1 MSSRPGDV
9 PRISERAPL
18 DPALMRTLTGLELMQ
33 RMFAG
38 ELPGVPI
45 AKLMG
50 MRGGEAGAG
59 FTVFGALPGREHY
72 NPIGTVHG
80 GFAATI
86 LNSCMGCAV
95 HTTLAAGISYTTID
109 LNITYLRAM
118 TEHTGEV
125 TARGEVIT
133 SGRRL
138 ATARATLTDASGRL
152 LATGTTSCLVFPLE
166 ESRRG

>member
-1 MSSRPGDV
+1 MSGAAGNAAP
-9 PRISERAPL
+9 RAPL
-18 DPALMRTLTGLELMQ
+18 DPALTRTLSGLELMR

-38 ELPGVPI
+38 DLPGAPI
-45 AKLMG
+45 AGLMG

-59 FTVFGALPGREHY
+59 FTVFKALPGREHY

-80 GFAATI
+80 GFAAT
-86 LNSCMGCAV
+86 LLDSCMGCAV
-95 HTTLAAGISYTTID
+95 HTTLAAGVAYTTID
-109 LNITYLRAM
+109 INITYLRAM

-138 ATARATLTDASGRL
+138 ATARGTLHDSNGKL
-152 LATGTTSCLVFPLE
+152 LATGTTSCVVFPVDE
-166 ESRRG
+166 AKRG